1 MSLRGRTI
9 RIVTSHATQTLTIGW
24 DGQTADPTPDFSVV
38 GPIELNDRI
47 TLSLYDDVGLTNV
60 VAANT
65 NLIETG
71 DEQDGNLVFYTGS
84 MVSGN
89 YFARMTQTR
98 NGQVIGYS
106 NSANITIQTFDPLTL
121 FEGGTY
127 KGFYFDAANTSQIF
141 QTTTMA
147 SPVTTDGQS
156 VQRINDQWGNVA
168 FTIGGTGD
176 GIYGTDGTYHWIVGG
191 TANRLRSTN
200 TKFIQGASAV
210 TVFAALRMNSSG
222 SEKVAFTSTN
232 PSFVQRVTLG
242 MGGANQPLG
251 RAQRSDSG
259 GTTTI
264 LGTTTGITDDV
275 ILWFEMDYVN
285 NDANIAKGSII
296 ETTNLNFIANAGI
309 VDATDGTQTDIA
321 LNLNGRLYALF
332 VINRLLTTTEKN
344 NLGATFAGKCS
355 ATY

>member
-9 RIVTSHATQTLTIGW
+9 RIVTSQATQTLTIGW
-24 DGQTADPTPDFSVV
+24 DGQLADPTPDFSVV
-38 GPIELNDRI
+38 GPIELNDSI

-147 SPVTTDGQS
+147 SPVTTNGQT

-168 FTIGGTGD
+168 FTINGTGSD
-176 GIYGTDGTYHWIVGG
+176 SYGTDGTYHWIVGG
-191 TANRLRSTN
+191 SANSLRTTN

-210 TVFAALRMNSSG
+210 TVFAAVRMNSSG
-222 SEKVAFTSTN
+222 VEKIAFSSSNPGYIHRVA
-232 PSFVQRVTLG
+232 LG
-242 MGGANQPLG
+242 LGGVNQPFA
-251 RAQRSDSG
+251 RAVRSDAGSAS
-259 GTTTI
+259 TL
-264 LGTTTGITDDV
+264 LGTTTDITGDA
-275 ILWFEMDYVN
+275 IIWFEMDYVN

-296 ETTNLNFIANAGI
+296 ENTNLNLLANSGI
-309 VDATDGTQTDIA
+309 VDATDGQNTDIT
-321 LNLNGRLYALF
+321 NNINGRLYALF